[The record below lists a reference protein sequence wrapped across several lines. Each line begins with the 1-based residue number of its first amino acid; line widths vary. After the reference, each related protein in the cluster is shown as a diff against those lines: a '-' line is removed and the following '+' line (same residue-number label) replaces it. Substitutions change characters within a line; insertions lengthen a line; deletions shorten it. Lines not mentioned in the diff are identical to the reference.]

1 MHVRQLLD
9 TKAKNFIETVS
20 EMQTLSDVVR
30 RLAELKIG
38 TVVVTDG
45 DGGVTG
51 IISERDIVRQLAAKG
66 PSCLSSAVRDTMTKN
81 VISAVPNDVAE
92 DLLGKMTAGRF
103 RHMPVIDD
111 GALIGILSIGDIV
124 KAKMDSITAENEA
137 LEGMIRGF

>member
-1 MHVRQLLD
+1 MHVRQLLG
-9 TKAKNFIETVS
+9 TKAKNFVETVS
-20 EMQTLSDVVR
+20 EMQSLSDVVR

-38 TVVVTDG
+38 ADVVTDG
-45 DGGVTG
+45 NGGVTG

-81 VISAVPNDVAE
+81 VISATPDDNAE

-103 RHMPVIDD
+103 RHMPVIED
-111 GALIGILSIGDIV
+111 GALIGILSIGDVV
-124 KAKMDSITAENEA
+124 KARMDAITAENEA

>member
-20 EMQTLSDVVR
+20 EMQTLSDVAR

-38 TVVVTDG
+38 AVVVTDG

>member
-9 TKAKNFIETVS
+9 TKAKKFIETVS

-38 TVVVTDG
+38 AVVVTDG

-111 GALIGILSIGDIV
+111 GTLIGILSIGDVV
-124 KAKMDSITAENEA
+124 KAKMDSIKAENEA

>member
-9 TKAKNFIETVS
+9 TKPKNFIETVS

-38 TVVVTDG
+38 AVVVTDG

-111 GALIGILSIGDIV
+111 GTLIGILSIGDVV
-124 KAKMDSITAENEA
+124 KAKMDSIKAENEA

>member
-38 TVVVTDG
+38 AVVVTDG

-51 IISERDIVRQLAAKG
+51 T
-66 PSCLSSAVRDTMTKN
+66 SCTCASFSRCRGG
-81 VISAVPNDVAE
+81 VI
-92 DLLGKMTAGRF
+92 LWTC
-103 RHMPVIDD
+103 
-111 GALIGILSIGDIV
+111 
-124 KAKMDSITAENEA
+124 
-137 LEGMIRGF
+137 RGFCT